1 VEAGNDLAAKF
12 SNSGDR
18 SRVLINDNDTDGF
31 LVVQNSKMSVGLNN
45 SVHANNLTL
54 LDGKVGIG
62 TTSPSTM
69 LHLKSSTSTTPK
81 LTIEDTNAD
90 DNMGALQFIKDSAS
104 PGTGDKLM
112 QIWAYGD
119 NNAAE
124 QILYSEIATLPTS
137 VADGSEEGSMRFR
150 VMSGGSFVETMR
162 VRGNKVGIGTDSP
175 DGELHVHAASAGS
188 VTAPGEGNNLIIE
201 DSATP
206 GMSFLF
212 PASSKGS
219 IFFGTPSD
227 NNQMSIIG
235 DTNNN
240 RFDFAARNAS
250 DVIRFRPAGGVLN
263 LTLKGAAGSEMA
275 QFEGDVSGSATS
287 TGSFGAVQSAGN
299 ITPKTDDSVDLGASN
314 LRFKNIFT
322 TDLQL
327 SNEGKEKGNEVDGT
341 TGSWTIQEGEE
352 ELYLLNRKN
361 GKKYKF
367 MLQEIK

>member
-1 VEAGNDLAAKF
+1 MPSWKKLIVSGSDASLSSLTATSYGGNISGSATSTGSFAQGFIADKLGIGTTSPVYSLHVEAGNDLAAKF

-162 VRGNKVGIGTDSP
+162 VRGGNVGIGTTSP
-175 DGELHVHAASAGS
+175 GVALEV
-188 VTAPGEGNNLIIE
+188 I
-201 DSATP
+201 
-206 GMSFLF
+206 
-212 PASSKGS
+212 GS
-219 IFFGTPSD
+219 I
-227 NNQMSIIG
+227 
-235 DTNNN
+235 
-240 RFDFAARNAS
+240 
-250 DVIRFRPAGGVLN
+250 
-263 LTLKGAAGSEMA
+263 
-275 QFEGDVSGSATS
+275 SGSATS